1 MPIETY
7 DSADAVPEELRD
19 TALALA
25 DGKFAVV
32 KEEDVTNLKSALAK
46 ERASA
51 AEAQRTA
58 KALAAKAEEAEL
70 AAKGLLEHKQRWD
83 SDILAPIKTEA
94 DQLRAEVRQL
104 KLTTPV
110 KDALR
115 AAGVIAPDDAYRLI
129 SDQFDLSD
137 DGKPIL
143 KDNPTADLKEWITGT
158 LAKQKPYLFDAGG
171 AGGGG
176 ARGSQGARTGAKV
189 ISRNDT
195 KAFLA
200 NIKGIADGSVVV
212 VD

>member
-32 KEEDVTNLKSALAK
+32 KESDTSGLSSALQK
-46 ERASA
+46 ERAA
-51 AEAQRTA
+51 RKDAERTA
-58 KALAAKAEEAEL
+58 QALAAKAQEAEL
-70 AAKGLLEHKQRWD
+70 AAKGLLEHKQKWD
-83 SDILAPIKTEA
+83 SDILGPIKSRAE
-94 DQLRAEVRQL
+94 QLEAEVRQL

-115 AAGVIAPDDAYRLI
+115 AAGVIAPDDAYRLVA
-129 SDQFDLSD
+129 DQFDLSD

-143 KDNPTADLKEWITGT
+143 KDDPTADIGAWISGT

-176 ARGSQGARTGAKV
+176 ARGSQGTRTGAKV